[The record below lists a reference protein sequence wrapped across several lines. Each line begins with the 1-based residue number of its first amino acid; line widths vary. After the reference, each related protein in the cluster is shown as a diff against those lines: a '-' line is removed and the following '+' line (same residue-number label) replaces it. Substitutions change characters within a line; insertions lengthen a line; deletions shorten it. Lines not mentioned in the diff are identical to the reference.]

1 MRSLLLLVA
10 LTGQAHSSLS
20 LRTPSP
26 DTEPAVIQAS
36 QHSEGVIR
44 TVTPELETAPWIVRV
59 IAISESNDRGLY
71 GYLIP
76 INGVA
81 TLKFKP
87 GNNGE
92 WQIRQVSAGV
102 FKYKQIRN
110 SETISE
116 DLIADYQYIDVSP
129 ANGSPI
135 IFRVRVELR

>member
-1 MRSLLLLVA
+1 MTSLLLLVA
-10 LTGQAHSSLS
+10 LTSQAHSSLS
-20 LRTPSP
+20 LRTPFP
-26 DTEPAVIQAS
+26 DTEPVVIQAS

-59 IAISESNDRGLY
+59 IAKTPSALRVY
-71 GYLIP
+71 GYLYP

-87 GNNGE
+87 GINGE
-92 WQIRQVSAGV
+92 LQIEKVSDGV

-129 ANGSPI
+129 ANGSQI